1 MDSGFRLIDSGPGG
15 AAWNMAMDE
24 ALLILSGAPGSAP
37 VLRFY
42 SWDCPSLSIGSF
54 QRVFELDLEELSARG
69 VPLVRR
75 PTGGRAVLHDS
86 ELTYSVTCRIP
97 SDFFPS
103 DLMGSYKKIGAC
115 FLRGLNFIGL
125 PAELV
130 PVKKVKNNSNLSHPL
145 CFSSPSW
152 YEVLAGGRKLIG
164 SAQRRLK
171 NSFLQQG
178 SLIIEKDY
186 DALLALMKFDD
197 ESGRRAA
204 REALSRKMTGLKEHL
219 PTVAIDELKTALIK
233 GFSEELGA
241 MIQPDSLTP
250 EEEAL
255 ARKLMEDKY
264 SRREWNLERQA

>member
-1 MDSGFRLIDSGPGG
+1 
-15 AAWNMAMDE
+15 MAVDE
-24 ALLILSGAPGSAP
+24 ALLIFSGSPGSLP

-42 SWDCPSLSIGSF
+42 SWDSPSLSIGSF

-130 PVKKVKNNSNLSHPL
+130 PVRKGKNNSNLSHPL

-186 DALLALMKFDD
+186 DALLALMKF
-197 ESGRRAA
+197 ESEADRRAA
-204 REALSRKMTGLKEHL
+204 REALSGKMTALTEHL
-219 PTVAIDELKTALIK
+219 PGVDISELKAALIK

-241 MIQPDSLTP
+241 GFEPDSLTP

-255 ARKLMEDKY
+255 AMKLMAEKY
-264 SRREWNLERQA
+264 SRLEWNLERQA

>member
-1 MDSGFRLIDSGPGG
+1 
-15 AAWNMAMDE
+15 MAVDE

-42 SWDCPSLSIGSF
+42 SWDSPSLSIGSF
-54 QRVFELDLEELSARG
+54 QRVFELDLDEISARG

-130 PVKKVKNNSNLSHPL
+130 PVRKGKNNSNLSHPL

-152 YEVLAGGRKLIG
+152 HEVLAGGRKLIG

-178 SLIIEKDY
+178 SFIIEKDY
-186 DALLALMKFDD
+186 DALLALMKF
-197 ESGRRAA
+197 ESEADRVAA
-204 REALSRKMTGLKEHL
+204 REALSRKMTALTEHL
-219 PTVAIDELKTALIK
+219 PGVSIDELKTALIK

-241 MIQPDSLTP
+241 GFEPDSLTP
-250 EEEAL
+250 EEERL
-255 ARKLMEDKY
+255 ARKLMEEKY
-264 SRREWNLERQA
+264 ARREWNLERKA